1 MDEFLSDIHTMVFRE
16 WILFQKDQDYQI
28 YVDKKDQ
35 SLIHLTT
42 EYGKGLITFNS
53 YNIIEFQVVNTFNDE
68 VEFYLHFQMK
78 TMKHAIELFQEML
91 DCLKKLVHK
100 PLTKILL
107 SCSGGL
113 TTSFFASKMNE
124 ASRLLF
130 LNFQVDAIAY
140 NQLFDVGNDYDV
152 IMLAPQ
158 ISYMHAKVQEILN
171 DQVVLKIPPQVFAK
185 YDVGK
190 MLAIMKEALDKKRNA
205 NVMSTRIKPLKIHS
219 DVQCTSKILSLSIIR
234 NSNRI
239 HIAYRL
245 YGPHNQIIIDK
256 EIIKNK
262 ILLQDFCDVIDTV
275 LVQHPDTKMIG
286 ISVPGIIG
294 QSSITSLAINGLEK
308 IDIDY
313 LKGKYEQRM
322 IFSNDVNAVAV
333 GYYASQN
340 QYKSLSVLFQP
351 TSFYGGAGMIV
362 NGQLITG
369 QSNLAGEVQYLPLN
383 LSDDVFVL
391 NKTPEGMLEL
401 VSKIM
406 ASIVSII
413 SPDAIILFS
422 SLIPQIDEL
431 KIELTKYIPQ
441 EYMPDI
447 IKIND
452 LNEYSLLGCM
462 IQCAQTL

>member
-1 MDEFLSDIHTMVFRE
+1 MDEFLRDIHTMVFRE
-16 WILFQKDQDYQI
+16 WILFQKHHDYQI
-28 YVDKKDQ
+28 EVDQKNQ
-35 SLIHLTT
+35 NIIYLTT
-42 EYGKGLITFNS
+42 EYGKASIIFNE
-53 YNIIEFQVVNTFNDE
+53 YNIIEFQVINTFNDE

-91 DCLKKLVHK
+91 DCLKKLVDR
-100 PLTKILL
+100 PITKILL

-113 TTSFFASKMNE
+113 TTSFFASKMND

-130 LNFQVDAIAY
+130 LNYQVDAIAY

-158 ISYMHAKVQEILN
+158 ISYMHAKVQEILTN
-171 DQVVLKIPPQVFAK
+171 QIVLKIPPQVFAK

-190 MLAIMKEALDKKRNA
+190 MLAIIKQAFDEKKNI
-205 NVMSTRIKPLKIHS
+205 SLSSEKSKPLTIHS
-219 DVQCTSKILSLSIIR
+219 HIQCSEKILSLSIIR

-256 EIIKNK
+256 EIIKYK
-262 ILLQDFCDVIDTV
+262 ILIQDFCDIIDTV

-286 ISVPGIIG
+286 ISVPGII
-294 QSSITSLAINGLEK
+294 SDTSIKSLAINGIEVIDVQYLRNRYHQK
-308 IDIDY
+308 I
-313 LKGKYEQRM
+313 
-322 IFSNDVNAVAV
+322 IFSNDVNAVSV
-333 GYYASQN
+333 GYYASQT
-340 QYKSLSVLFQP
+340 QYQSLSVLFQP
-351 TSFYGGAGMIV
+351 TSFFGGIGTIV

-369 QSNLAGEVQYLPLN
+369 QFNLAGEIQYLPLN
-383 LSDDVFVL
+383 LSDDAFVL

-401 VSKIM
+401 VSKTI
-406 ASIVSII
+406 AAIISII
-413 SPDAIILFS
+413 SPEAIILFDT
-422 SLIPQIDEL
+422 LIPQIDEL
-431 KIELTKYIPQ
+431 KNELTKYIPQ
-441 EYMPDI
+441 EYIPNI